1 MAHASSG
8 NLARWITRR
17 SHAMPALSTFAHIA
31 GVSLM
36 DRCSS
41 FSSGGFCGRPRF
53 FPMAA
58 LCHIKRHSKNACFRG
73 GCE

>member
-1 MAHASSG
+1 
-8 NLARWITRR
+8 
-17 SHAMPALSTFAHIA
+17 
-31 GVSLM
+31 VSLM